1 MENNN
6 ETRAVFINAG
16 ENRVMLNPLKGQW
29 EHKGKKVNLWFNVP
43 NGAREFVV
51 DALDKTMVVNDKG
64 EQVMV
69 NNNMIVWEMP
79 VQLMVLKKNSN
90 NEWYY
95 TVTIN
100 DDQLEEWLDMVNENV
115 RPKGEISERNQP
127 VISDA
132 RAKLAEKLARIKKI
146 DEDFDF

>member
-16 ENRVMLNPLKGQW
+16 ENRVMLNPLKGEW
-29 EHKGKKVNLWFNVP
+29 EHKGKKVNLWFDVP

-51 DALDKTMVVNDKG
+51 DALQKTMMVNDKG
-64 EQVMV
+64 QQVMV
-69 NNNMIVWEMP
+69 NSNVIIWEMP
-79 VQLMVLKKNSN
+79 TNLMVLNKNAK
-90 NEWYY
+90 NEWYF

-100 DDQLEEWLDMVNENV
+100 DDGLEEWLDMVTENV
-115 RPKGEISERNQP
+115 RPKGAISEKNEP

-132 RAKLAEKLARIKKI
+132 RAKLQEKLAQIKKI

>member
-29 EHKGKKVNLWFNVP
+29 EHKGKKVNLWFDVP

-51 DALDKTMVVNDKG
+51 DALQKTMMVNDKG
-64 EQVMV
+64 QQVMV
-69 NNNMIVWEMP
+69 NSNVIIWEMP
-79 VQLMVLKKNSN
+79 TNLMVLNKNAK
-90 NEWYY
+90 NEWYF

-100 DDQLEEWLDMVNENV
+100 DDGLEEWLDMVTENV
-115 RPKGEISERNQP
+115 RPKGAISEKNEP

-132 RAKLAEKLARIKKI
+132 RAKLQEKLAQIKKI